1 MSNGDK
7 IVNNISGLLGGWK
20 FNFNDARGR
29 YVGIIIKVVHMY
41 MPLFVKLET

>member
-7 IVNNISGLLGGWK
+7 IVSDLRKLLGGWK

-29 YVGIIIKVVHMY
+29 YVGIIIKVVYMY
-41 MPLFVKLET
+41 MPLFLKLET